1 MRFAE
6 KAIAFISRWFA
17 NLGMVFLSFLMLVI
31 TADVILRDT
40 INRPIRGSNE
50 MAEFIMLMVV
60 FLAIAYTQY
69 LKANISVGILFERF
83 PQKLQDVLYVLIYL
97 IMLFTAGLILWRA
110 IAYNIYLSDLA
121 RVSLILKLP
130 VAPFQVVMIVG
141 FFMLCLVLILDV
153 INAVRK
159 VISS

>member
-6 KAIAFISRWFA
+6 KAIALISRWFN
-17 NLGMVFLSFLMLVI
+17 NLGMVFLNFLMIVI
-31 TADVILRDT
+31 TVDVILRVT

-60 FLAIAYTQY
+60 FLGIAYTQY
-69 LKANISVGILFERF
+69 LKANISVSIIFDRF
-83 PQKLQDVLYVLIYL
+83 PQKLQDALMVLIYL
-97 IMLFTAGLILWRA
+97 TMLFTAGLILWRA
-110 IAYNIYLSDLA
+110 IAYNIYLFDLN

-130 VAPFQVVMIVG
+130 VAPFQAVMIAG
-141 FFMLCLVLILDV
+141 FLLLCLVLILDV